1 MFVPQINFLNMDLEA
16 TDVPW
21 NKDNGADDDNLVA

>member
-1 MFVPQINFLNMDLEA
+1 MFVPQINFLNIDLDT

-21 NKDNGADDDNLVA
+21 NKDNGAGGDNLIA